1 MAEAFE
7 RFKRF
12 EYRQNSNLV
21 LQRDPYLTGA
31 PGGAHQGEPTGE
43 PETLAGRKLY
53 PMGDKAERGLKK
65 EEKEKIGKRRSKIK
79 EGGGAKRAKMVRKN
93 RLPARVAVETSMKA
107 SISKLNFCAICAST
121 KPPAALLSRLG
132 DIFDNSILSEDHCVL
147 CFTGHAVD

>member
-65 EEKEKIGKRRSKIK
+65 EEKEKIGKRRAKQK
-79 EGGGAKRAKMVRKN
+79 EGGLSKRAKLV
-93 RLPARVAVETSMKA
+93 SH
-107 SISKLNFCAICAST
+107 
-121 KPPAALLSRLG
+121 RLG
-132 DIFDNSILSEDHCVL
+132 IPADASLNEPLSSFLREGEILCIGRGL
-147 CFTGHAVD
+147 PLTR

>member
-43 PETLAGRKLY
+43 PETLAGRKLF

-65 EEKEKIGKRRSKIK
+65 EEKEKIGKRRAKQK
-79 EGGGAKRAKMVRKN
+79 EGGLTKRTKLVRGGERKRVMWLNDMLWTGACGFVVSASFLYI
-93 RLPARVAVETSMKA
+93 LPRPRV
-107 SISKLNFCAICAST
+107 L
-121 KPPAALLSRLG
+121 AAMPCWG
-132 DIFDNSILSEDHCVL
+132 
-147 CFTGHAVD
+147 

>member
-65 EEKEKIGKRRSKIK
+65 EEKEKIGKRRAKQK
-79 EGGGAKRAKMVRKN
+79 EGGLAKR
-93 RLPARVAVETSMKA
+93 T
-107 SISKLNFCAICAST
+107 KLVC
-121 KPPAALLSRLG
+121 LS
-132 DIFDNSILSEDHCVL
+132 CTQVL
-147 CFTGHAVD
+147 RGRMFWL